1 MHVETTLILH
11 QKLQKLQK
19 LQNLGFSVN
28 KTVINILV
36 PLVVIAFGL
45 GGYSLLNS
53 MKPEPDKKKEDRRA
67 MTVFVEVV
75 KASNIDLKVIT
86 QGEVRAKTQIDIVSQ
101 VAGRVIEVSTE
112 FVEGGI
118 IKPGV
123 PLVSIESIDYVFAVN
138 QSKARVAEAEVRV
151 QQAKADAEV
160 AQYQLR
166 NEGKSSDLA
175 LKIPQ
180 LAEANAKL
188 KSAQSDLD
196 QSKVNLSRTQ
206 ISLPFD
212 GRVIST
218 SVAVGQYISPGTRIG
233 RAFGNDSVE
242 IRLPLNDSQLATL
255 GLPIGFVST
264 NYNRVPVKI
273 SAKVAGR
280 EHLWTGQLNRLDASI
295 DPSTRMLFGTAEV
308 KNPYAEGASETGMP
322 LAVGLFVTVEIVGRT
337 LENAYI
343 IPREALRAGDK
354 VYVVNNDGKLEIR
367 SVDVTYSSETESVVS
382 VGLDIGDQVITSSIP
397 NPIEGMQFSIAHRNL
412 VSSDDQSAE
421 S

>member
-1 MHVETTLILH
+1 
-11 QKLQKLQK
+11 
-19 LQNLGFSVN
+19 VN
-28 KTVINILV
+28 KTVIKILV
-36 PLVVIAFGL
+36 PLAVIAFGL
-45 GGYSLLNS
+45 GGYALLNAI
-53 MKPEPDKKKEDRRA
+53 KPEPDKKKEARRA
-67 MTVFVEVV
+67 MTVFVAEV
-75 KASNIDLKVIT
+75 KESNIDLKVIT
-86 QGEVRAKTQIDIVSQ
+86 QGEVRAKTQIDIVAQ

-112 FVEGGI
+112 FVEGGM

-123 PLVSIESIDYVFAVN
+123 PLVSIESIDYVLAVN
-138 QSKARVAEAEVRV
+138 QGKARVAEAEVRV
-151 QQAKADAEV
+151 QQANADAEV

-166 NEGKSSDLA
+166 NEEQVSDLA

-188 KSAQSDLD
+188 KAAQSDL
-196 QSKVNLSRTQ
+196 QQAQVNLSRTQ

-255 GLPIGFVST
+255 GLPIGFSAT

-280 EHLWTGQLNRLDASI
+280 EQLWTGQLMRLDASI

-308 KNPYAEGASETGMP
+308 KNPYAEGASQTGMP
-322 LAVGLFVTVEIVGRT
+322 LAVGLFVTAEIVGRT

-354 VYVVNNDGKLEIR
+354 VFVVNNDGKLEIR
-367 SVDVTYSSETESVVS
+367 SVDVTYSSETEAVVS
-382 VGLDIGDQVITSSIP
+382 VGLDIGEQVIISSIP
-397 NPIEGMQFSIAHRNL
+397 NPIEGMPFSIAQHNL
-412 VSSDDQSAE
+412 VSSDDKQKDQETPQAANDDQAAE

>member
-1 MHVETTLILH
+1 
-11 QKLQKLQK
+11 
-19 LQNLGFSVN
+19 VN
-28 KTVINILV
+28 KTVIKILV
-36 PLVVIAFGL
+36 PLAIIAFGL
-45 GGYSLLNS
+45 GGYSLLNAI
-53 MKPEPDKKKEDRRA
+53 KPEPDKKKEARRA
-67 MTVFVEVV
+67 MTVFVAEV
-75 KASNIDLKVIT
+75 KESNIDLKVIA
-86 QGEVRAKTQIDIVSQ
+86 QGEVRAKTQIDIVAQ

-118 IKPGV
+118 IKPGA
-123 PLVSIESIDYVFAVN
+123 PLVSIESIDYVLAVN
-138 QSKARVAEAEVRV
+138 QGKARVAEAEVRV

-160 AQYQLR
+160 AEYQLR
-166 NEGKSSDLA
+166 NEEKVSDLA

-188 KSAQSDLD
+188 KAAQSDL
-196 QSKVNLSRTQ
+196 QQARVNLSRTQ

-218 SVAVGQYISPGTRIG
+218 SVAVGQYVSPGTRIG

-242 IRLPLNDSQLATL
+242 IRLPLNDSQLASL
-255 GLPIGFVST
+255 GLPIGFAAT

-280 EHLWTGQLNRLDASI
+280 EQLWAGQLKRLDASI

-308 KNPYAEGASETGMP
+308 KSPYAEGASQTGMP

-354 VYVVNNDGKLEIR
+354 VFVVNNDGKLEIR
-367 SVDVTYSSETESVVS
+367 SVDVTYSSETEAVVS
-382 VGLDIGDQVITSSIP
+382 VGLDIGEQVIISSIP
-397 NPIEGMQFSIAHRNL
+397 NPIEGMRFSIAEHHL
-412 VSSDDQSAE
+412 VSSDDKQKDQETPQAANDDQAAE

>member
-1 MHVETTLILH
+1 
-11 QKLQKLQK
+11 
-19 LQNLGFSVN
+19 VN
-28 KTVINILV
+28 KTVIKILV
-36 PLVVIAFGL
+36 PLAVIAFGL
-45 GGYSLLNS
+45 GGYSLLNAI
-53 MKPEPDKKKEDRRA
+53 KPEPDKKKEARRA
-67 MTVFVEVV
+67 MTVFVAEV
-75 KASNIDLKVIT
+75 KESNIDLKVIT
-86 QGEVRAKTQIDIVSQ
+86 QGEVRAKTQIDIVAQ

-123 PLVSIESIDYVFAVN
+123 PLVSIESIDYVLAVN
-138 QSKARVAEAEVRV
+138 QGKARVAEAEVRV

-160 AQYQLR
+160 AEYQLR
-166 NEGKSSDLA
+166 NEEQVSDLA

-180 LAEANAKL
+180 LAE
-188 KSAQSDLD
+188 
-196 QSKVNLSRTQ
+196 VNLSRTQ

-255 GLPIGFVST
+255 GLPIGFSAT

-280 EHLWTGQLNRLDASI
+280 EQLWTGQLMRLDASI

-308 KNPYAEGASETGMP
+308 KNPYAEGASQTGMP
-322 LAVGLFVTVEIVGRT
+322 LAVGLFVTAEIVGRT

-354 VYVVNNDGKLEIR
+354 VFVVNNDGKLEIR
-367 SVDVTYSSETESVVS
+367 SVDVTYSSETEAVVS
-382 VGLDIGDQVITSSIP
+382 VGLDIGEQVIISSIP
-397 NPIEGMQFSIAHRNL
+397 NPIEGMPFSIAQHNL
-412 VSSDDQSAE
+412 VSSDDKQKDQETPQAANDDQAAE

>member
-1 MHVETTLILH
+1 
-11 QKLQKLQK
+11 
-19 LQNLGFSVN
+19 VN
-28 KTVINILV
+28 KTLIKILG
-36 PLVVIAFGL
+36 PLAVIAFGI
-45 GGYSLLNS
+45 GGYSLLNT
-53 MKPEPDKKKEDRRA
+53 MKPEPDKKQESRRA
-67 MTVFVEVV
+67 MTVFVEAV
-75 KASNIDLKVIT
+75 KASNMDLKVIT
-86 QGEVRAKTQIDIVSQ
+86 QGEVRAKTQIDIVAQ

-118 IKPGV
+118 IKPDV

-138 QSKARVAEAEVRV
+138 QGKARVTEAEVRV

-166 NEGKSSDLA
+166 NEGKVSDLA

-188 KSAQSDLD
+188 KAAQSYLE
-196 QSKVNLSRTQ
+196 QARVNLSRTQ

-218 SVAVGQYISPGTRIG
+218 SVAVGQYVSPGTRIG

-255 GLPIGFVST
+255 GLPIGFVAT

-280 EHLWTGQLNRLDASI
+280 EQLWTGQLKRLDASI

-308 KNPYAEGASETGMP
+308 KNPYAEGASQTGMP

-343 IPREALRAGDK
+343 ISREALRAGDK

-367 SVDVTYSSETESVVS
+367 SVDVTYSSETEAVVS

-397 NPIEGMQFSIAHRNL
+397 NPIEGMPFSIAHRNL
-412 VSSDDQSAE
+412 VSFDDKQKDIKTPHTADDDQAAE

>member
-1 MHVETTLILH
+1 MNKTLI
-11 QKLQKLQK
+11 KI
-19 LQNLGFSVN
+19 LG
-28 KTVINILV
+28 
-36 PLVVIAFGL
+36 PLAVIAFGI
-45 GGYSLLNS
+45 GGYSLLNT
-53 MKPEPDKKKEDRRA
+53 MKPEPDKKQESRRA
-67 MTVFVEVV
+67 MTVFVEAV
-75 KASNIDLKVIT
+75 KASNMDLKVIT
-86 QGEVRAKTQIDIVSQ
+86 QGEVRAKTQIDIVAQ

-118 IKPGV
+118 IKPDV

-138 QSKARVAEAEVRV
+138 QGKARVTEAEVRV

-166 NEGKSSDLA
+166 NEGKVSDLA

-188 KSAQSDLD
+188 KAAQSYLE
-196 QSKVNLSRTQ
+196 QARVNLSRTQ

-255 GLPIGFVST
+255 GLPIGFVAT

-280 EHLWTGQLNRLDASI
+280 EQLWTGQLKRLDASI

-308 KNPYAEGASETGMP
+308 KNPYAEGASQTGMP

-343 IPREALRAGDK
+343 ISREALRAGDK

-367 SVDVTYSSETESVVS
+367 SVDVTYSSETEAVVS

-397 NPIEGMQFSIAHRNL
+397 NPIEGMPFSIAHRNL
-412 VSSDDQSAE
+412 VSFDDKQKDIKTPHTADDDQAAE

>member
-1 MHVETTLILH
+1 MNKTLI
-11 QKLQKLQK
+11 KI
-19 LQNLGFSVN
+19 LG
-28 KTVINILV
+28 
-36 PLVVIAFGL
+36 PLAVIAFGI
-45 GGYSLLNS
+45 GGYSLLNT
-53 MKPEPDKKKEDRRA
+53 MKPEPDKKQESRRA
-67 MTVFVEVV
+67 MTVFVEAV
-75 KASNIDLKVIT
+75 KASNMDLKVIT
-86 QGEVRAKTQIDIVSQ
+86 QGEVRAKTQIDIVAQ

-118 IKPGV
+118 IKPDV

-138 QSKARVAEAEVRV
+138 QGKARVTEAEVRV

-166 NEGKSSDLA
+166 NEGKVSDLA

-188 KSAQSDLD
+188 KAAQSYLE
-196 QSKVNLSRTQ
+196 QARVNLSRTQ

-218 SVAVGQYISPGTRIG
+218 SVAVGQYVSPGTRIG

-255 GLPIGFVST
+255 GLPIGFVAT

-280 EHLWTGQLNRLDASI
+280 EQLWTGQLKRLDASI

-308 KNPYAEGASETGMP
+308 KNPYAEGASQTGMP

-343 IPREALRAGDK
+343 ISREALRAGDK

-367 SVDVTYSSETESVVS
+367 SVDVTYSSETEAVVS

-397 NPIEGMQFSIAHRNL
+397 NPIEGMPFSIAHRNL
-412 VSSDDQSAE
+412 VSFDDKQKDIKTPHTADDDQAAE